1 MTVELRVNGN
11 YFGGWQSVKVE
22 LGIEQLAGT
31 FDLTVTDKWNTT
43 QGQRAMQIRPGQA
56 CELLI
61 DRQTVIT
68 GYVDDTGPRYDKQSH
83 SINVTGRDRAADL
96 VDCSAIYKSGQWSN
110 KKLEQIAAD
119 LCKPFG
125 IQVMTVADTGAAF
138 ESFSI
143 QEGESVFETLERAA
157 RMRAVLL
164 MSDGLGN
171 LLITRAGTVRAP
183 AGLAEGENIL
193 TAEGTF
199 SWKDRFSDYI
209 VKGQAQGNDE
219 HYGETVAH
227 PSGTV
232 KDNVINRYRP
242 LIITAEDQGSNATL
256 KQRAEWERNVRA
268 GRGARATISVQG
280 WDVGGQLWKPN
291 TITRLY
297 SPLLYADMD
306 MLITSV
312 GYSLDDDTGTLATLQ
327 LALPSAFDMIE
338 GVKQTRLDKKM
349 RKKQGSKE
357 KKITQPEWEFDR

>member
-11 YFGGWQSVKVE
+11 YFGGWQSRKID

-31 FDLTVTDKWNTT
+31 FELTVTDRWNTN
-43 QGQRAMQIRPGQA
+43 QGQQAMQIKPGQA
-56 CELLI
+56 CELLVHGAV
-61 DRQTVIT
+61 VIT
-68 GYVDDTGPRYDKQSH
+68 GYVDDTGPSYDKQAH
-83 SINVTGRDRAADL
+83 SISVTGRDRTADL

-119 LCKPFG
+119 LCAPFG
-125 IQVMTVADTGAAF
+125 IRVITNTDTGEAF
-138 ESFSI
+138 GSFSI

-183 AGLAEGENIL
+183 AGLTEGENIL
-193 TAEGTF
+193 TAEATF

-209 VKGQAQGNDE
+209 VKGQAQGDDE
-219 HYGETVAH
+219 NYGETVAQL
-227 PSGTV
+227 SGGVQDSSIT
-232 KDNVINRYRP
+232 RYRP
-242 LIITAEDQGSNATL
+242 LIIIAEDQGSNATL

-268 GRGARATISVQG
+268 GRGARATVTVQG
-280 WDVGGQLWKPN
+280 WDVGGNLWMPN
-291 TITRLY
+291 AITHLY

-306 MLITSV
+306 MLIASV
-312 GYSLDDDTGTLATLQ
+312 SYSENDSGTLTTVQ
-327 LALPSAFDMIE
+327 LALPHAFDTIE

-357 KKITQPEWEFDR
+357 KKITQPEWEFEQ